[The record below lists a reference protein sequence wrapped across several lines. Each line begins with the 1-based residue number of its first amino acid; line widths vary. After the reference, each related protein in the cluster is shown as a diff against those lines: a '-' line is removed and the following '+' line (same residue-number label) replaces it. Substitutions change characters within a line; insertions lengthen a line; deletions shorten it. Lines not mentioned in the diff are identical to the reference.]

1 MLVVIVVNLFFF
13 SFLFTDFIFDEPL
26 ARHSGQILL
35 IYESCKDYETCFW
48 AVRTKLTHK
57 TESPNTTQASES
69 WCFRTV

>member
-1 MLVVIVVNLFFF
+1 MLVVIVVNLF

-26 ARHSGQILL
+26 PRHSGQILL
-35 IYESCKDYETCFW
+35 IYKSYKDYETCFW